1 MNPARRLFPICVS
14 PLSFAHLR
22 FGIVNP
28 YGTSCV
34 STSRSPRRFSH
45 RQFGL
50 CNPHRE
56 SACLLSEALGRSH
69 IGILDL
75 TTLTHLVR
83 VGFRHSRTIRS
94 SPCRAPLLTLVAEP
108 PPGGSIWT
116 SLLSLICLSP
126 CPSPPS
132 PGLPPASPR
141 LGIDTLS
148 RKYHFSIQTLLN
160 NDHLGAWLASG
171 PYLPSP
177 AFPPAP
183 QNLGIDTLS
192 RKYYF
197 SVQSLLT
204 NDHLGAWLASGPY
217 LPSPASPPP
226 PQILGIDTL
235 SRQHHVLLHP
245 NFS

>member
-14 PLSFAHLR
+14 PLSFTHLR

-83 VGFRHSRTIRS
+83 VDFRHSRTIRS

-126 CPSPPS
+126 GPSPIS
-132 PGLPPASPR
+132 PGLPPPSPPR

-148 RKYHFSIQTLLN
+148 RKYHFSIQTPCSIPQGSVTRSSTLLRYP
-160 NDHLGAWLASG
+160 D
-171 PYLPSP
+171 
-177 AFPPAP
+177 
-183 QNLGIDTLS
+183 I
-192 RKYYF
+192 
-197 SVQSLLT
+197 
-204 NDHLGAWLASGPY
+204 
-217 LPSPASPPP
+217 
-226 PQILGIDTL
+226 
-235 SRQHHVLLHP
+235 
-245 NFS
+245 

>member
-14 PLSFAHLR
+14 PLSFTHLR

-83 VGFRHSRTIRS
+83 VDFRHSRTIRS
-94 SPCRAPLLTLVAEP
+94 SPFRAPLLTLVAEP

-126 CPSPPS
+126 CPSPIS
-132 PGLPPASPR
+132 PA
-141 LGIDTLS
+141 LS
-148 RKYHFSIQTLLN
+148 
-160 NDHLGAWLASG
+160 
-171 PYLPSP
+171 
-177 AFPPAP
+177 AFPPEAENRHP
-183 QNLGIDTLS
+183 VPRVSFLYSNSMLDTIRFS
-192 RKYYF
+192 HKVKY
-197 SVQSLLT
+197 
-204 NDHLGAWLASGPY
+204 
-217 LPSPASPPP
+217 PAKIP
-226 PQILGIDTL
+226 
-235 SRQHHVLLHP
+235 
-245 NFS
+245 

>member
-14 PLSFAHLR
+14 PLSFTHLR

-83 VGFRHSRTIRS
+83 VDFRHSRTIRS

-126 CPSPPS
+126 CPSSISPALPPPS
-132 PGLPPASPR
+132 PPR

-148 RKYHFSIQTLLN
+148 REYHFSIET
-160 NDHLGAWLASG
+160 
-171 PYLPSP
+171 PSSM
-177 AFPPAP
+177 P
-183 QNLGIDTLS
+183 QG
-192 RKYYF
+192 
-197 SVQSLLT
+197 
-204 NDHLGAWLASGPY
+204 
-217 LPSPASPPP
+217 
-226 PQILGIDTL
+226 
-235 SRQHHVLLHP
+235 
-245 NFS
+245 